1 VSLLLLFQAGLRS
14 ELMVM
19 EELIINVENMEVTDR
34 IGRRLG
40 RVLTVGH
47 VIGLIGPLGSGKTTL
62 VKSIAAGA
70 EVKDLRQ
77 VNSPTFVI
85 VNEYETHPLG
95 EKEPLRIHHVDT
107 YRLRGGGDLEA
118 LGFDELCSTG
128 AVIIEWADRVSD
140 VLPAD
145 LLTIYLE
152 PIGESQRRF
161 RCQAGGANA
170 AQLLAALAAES

>member
-1 VSLLLLFQAGLRS
+1 
-14 ELMVM
+14 MVM

-95 EKEPLRIHHVDT
+95 EKNRSEFITWILIACGAEVIW
-107 YRLRGGGDLEA
+107 RLWDLMNCVPRG
-118 LGFDELCSTG
+118 
-128 AVIIEWADRVSD
+128 R
-140 VLPAD
+140 
-145 LLTIYLE
+145 
-152 PIGESQRRF
+152 
-161 RCQAGGANA
+161 
-170 AQLLAALAAES
+170 